1 MFEDTENGGGD
12 EESYQAVTHADAFAC
27 IPRAKPPRIVFNR
40 VYKTGSVE
48 FGAVLDVMSVANNFS
63 YAARGVQFV
72 ALLVHASLTHSLTPP
87 SLLPPVS

>member
-63 YAARGVQFV
+63 YAAGGVQFV
-72 ALLVHASLTHSLTPP
+72 ALLYSCTRHSLTPP